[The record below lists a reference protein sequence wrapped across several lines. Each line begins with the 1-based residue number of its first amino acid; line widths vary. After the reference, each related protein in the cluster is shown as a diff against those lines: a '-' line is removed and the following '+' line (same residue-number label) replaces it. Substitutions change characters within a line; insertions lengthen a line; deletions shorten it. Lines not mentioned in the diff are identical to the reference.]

1 MIEPAATGEGVGGWA
16 GRAVQVWLGE
26 VLPLLFRALANY
38 AAEALVNLY
47 QPIGEEH
54 RSRTVT
60 PKTGGRAASRSALV
74 VAPSG
79 KGKWQWLTHWISSAA
94 LAG

>member
-1 MIEPAATGEGVGGWA
+1 MIEPAATGEGVGGWV

-60 PKTGGRAASRSALV
+60 PKTGGRAASRPDLV